1 MLAWHKVLPGGV
13 AAEAFGG
20 SWAEPRELQFD
31 ATCLCQDHGGS
42 SNVYPPITWK
52 MFSILIQI
60 GIMRNH
66 YRVIPYIPKMAIF
79 IGIIMVDQWIEGYP
93 ILRHTQIFVAGKQ
106 QQHLPALVLAQPKS
120 SCFFESG
127 IGAALRAEEW
137 LRRMEKHGV
146 KPNIICYNSVT
157 ETANMTNTYK
167 QFSLDKYM

>member
-1 MLAWHKVLPGGV
+1 MSERCCSFVNASLTQSSSWRSGCRSFWRVLGRT
-13 AAEAFGG
+13 
-20 SWAEPRELQFD
+20 SWASVRCYMLVPGPWWELKR
-31 ATCLCQDHGGS
+31 LS
-42 SNVYPPITWK
+42 SNHLEDV
-52 MFSILIQI
+52 SILIQI

-127 IGAALRAEEW
+127 
-137 LRRMEKHGV
+137 
-146 KPNIICYNSVT
+146 
-157 ETANMTNTYK
+157 
-167 QFSLDKYM
+167 